1 MTDEPKR
8 DPHEPFEDEHPLA
21 SPTELAGTADAA
33 IEAEFAARGRKQALE
48 VAEKDEPKIP
58 NGTEPV

>member
-8 DPHEPFEDEHPLA
+8 DPHEPSEDEHPLA
-21 SPTELAGTADAA
+21 SPTELAGTTEAA
-33 IEAEFAARGRKQALE
+33 IDAEFAARGRKQALE
-48 VAEKDEPKIP
+48 VAQKGEPKVH